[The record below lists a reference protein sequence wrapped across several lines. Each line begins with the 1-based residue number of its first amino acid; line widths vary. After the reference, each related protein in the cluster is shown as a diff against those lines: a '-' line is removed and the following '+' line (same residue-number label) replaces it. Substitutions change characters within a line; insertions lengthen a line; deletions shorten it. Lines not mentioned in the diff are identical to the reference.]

1 VAEPTV
7 ATGAESPRG
16 RALHGA
22 DTTARV
28 AGALGRPDLAAE
40 LRAVRER
47 LLDPAFTVLVIGE
60 FKQGKSSLVNALLG
74 AAVCPV
80 DDDIATAVPTVI
92 RWSETWFAA
101 VFLDPDTASP
111 DPAGAATADA
121 IRVEVPLD
129 RVNAYVTDLGR
140 QATAAPEADDSPPP
154 ARVRSVEIGVPS
166 PLLQSGLVLVDTPGV
181 GGLGSAHS
189 AVTVGALP
197 MADAVLFV
205 SDASQEYSGPELDFL
220 DTARRLCPNVI
231 GALTKVDFYPEWRTI
246 AELNQAHLATRA
258 AAAGPG
264 ARYPP
269 FPVLALSSELRRLA
283 VEVGDG
289 QLNAESGFTV
299 LEGLLRDTVV
309 GDGERLVLSGVRT
322 VVERVVGELDAQYGD
337 ERDALADPELQAR
350 RTAEL
355 SAARDR
361 AKALLA
367 GSSRWEITLA
377 DGVSDLNR
385 DAVHDLDT
393 RFRAF
398 YPESDAAVDAI
409 DPADAREEYEHWLYR
424 RAAEHLAA
432 NDAMVRARVED
443 LAGRVAAHFAEDGGA
458 SGAGLDL
465 AGVGSRPPMATVDVD
480 SIGGAVQRV
489 GEMRD
494 GAPTPDDKLGK
505 GLAAMRGSYG
515 GLMMVG
521 VLGRLVGMAFINPVS
536 LALGG
541 LLTVRTVKEL
551 RKQSLNQ
558 RRHTTKVDG
567 QRYIGELALAARKDN
582 VDRLERIRRQ
592 LRDRY
597 QLRAREFTQSLE
609 AAYARAAEDGK
620 RGAAERTERLADLDA
635 ELARLAKLRRVVTAD
650 FDAALT
656 VADA

>member
-1 VAEPTV
+1 M

-16 RALHGA
+16 RALHA
-22 DTTARV
+22 VDTTARV

-80 DDDIATAVPTVI
+80 DDDIATALPTVI

-101 VFLDPDTASP
+101 LFLDPDSATA
-111 DPAGAATADA
+111 DPAGAATPHAV
-121 IRVEVPLD
+121 RVEVPLD
-129 RVNAYVTDLGR
+129 QVAAHVTGLG
-140 QATAAPEADDSPPP
+140 AGTPAPDGP
-154 ARVRSVEIGVPS
+154 APAQVRSVEIGVPS

-246 AELNQAHLATRA
+246 ARRNHDHLVARATPDGG
-258 AAAGPG
+258 AG
-264 ARYPP
+264 YPP

-283 VEVGDG
+283 VEAGDG
-289 QLNAESGFTV
+289 QLNAESGFTA
-299 LEGLLRDTVV
+299 LEDHLRDTVV
-309 GDGERLVLSGVRT
+309 GDGERLVLGGVRA
-322 VVERVVGELDAQYGD
+322 VVERVAGELDAQYGD
-337 ERDALADPELQAR
+337 ERAALADPELRAR

-355 SAARDR
+355 SAARER

-367 GSSRWEITLA
+367 GSARWDLTLA

-398 YPESDAAVDAI
+398 YPESDAAVEAI

-432 NDAMVRARVED
+432 NDAVVRARVED

-458 SGAGLDL
+458 SGAALDL
-465 AGVGSRPPMATVDVD
+465 TGAGTRVTMATVDVG
-480 SIGGAVQRV
+480 SIGGAMQRA
-489 GEMRD
+489 GEVRD
-494 GAPTPDDKLGK
+494 ATSGANDKLGK

-515 GLMMVG
+515 SLMMVG

-536 LALGG
+536 LAD
-541 LLTVRTVKEL
+541 
-551 RKQSLNQ
+551 RKS
-558 RRHTTKVDG
+558 
-567 QRYIGELALAARKDN
+567 
-582 VDRLERIRRQ
+582 
-592 LRDRY
+592 
-597 QLRAREFTQSLE
+597 
-609 AAYARAAEDGK
+609 
-620 RGAAERTERLADLDA
+620 
-635 ELARLAKLRRVVTAD
+635 VV
-650 FDAALT
+650 
-656 VADA
+656 